1 MQESERWRLDVRLRG
16 SEKRAWELLRRF
28 LLGAQDRCGSEA
40 WGFALSQ
47 LRVGLKG
54 WAARSSTGSDGES
67 ADSRQGLVGLFQQSF
82 SVETTRTRAWLSRKV
97 VAWSLIVRTFFLI
110 VAFDGGLDRGT

>member
-1 MQESERWRLDVRLRG
+1 LQESERWRLDVRLRG

-54 WAARSSTGSDGES
+54 WAARSPTGSDGES
-67 ADSRQGLVGLFQQSF
+67 ADSRQGLVGLSSSPFFGGDDEDQSMA
-82 SVETTRTRAWLSRKV
+82 EPQ
-97 VAWSLIVRTFFLI
+97 
-110 VAFDGGLDRGT
+110 GRG